1 MGKNQHV
8 TPHNSGWQVKGVGN
22 SKATAVTKTQAEA
35 ITIAKSIAKN
45 NKSEV
50 VIHGTNGR
58 IREKTLMGM
67 THFLQKVDSVKA
79 KIIRADQMVRP
90 FSIFSCYLVFSLL
103 LILTFFKRTF
113 SSSS

>member
-8 TPHNSGWQVKGVGN
+8 TPHSSGWQVKGAGN
-22 SKATAVTKTQAEA
+22 SKATVVTKTQAEA

-58 IREKTLMGM
+58 IREKNSYGN
-67 THFLQKVDSVKA
+67 D
-79 KIIRADQMVRP
+79 P
-90 FSIFSCYLVFSLL
+90 FPP
-103 LILTFFKRTF
+103 KG
-113 SSSS
+113 